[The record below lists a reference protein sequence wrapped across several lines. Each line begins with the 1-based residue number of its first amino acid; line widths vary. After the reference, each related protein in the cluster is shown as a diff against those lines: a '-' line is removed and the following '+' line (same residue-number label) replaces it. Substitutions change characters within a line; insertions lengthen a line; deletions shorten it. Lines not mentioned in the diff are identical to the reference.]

1 MARGGGTRDTSKLLM
16 ERSVP
21 GRVGAVLPESDVPPQ
36 AMPDDSLLRSD
47 LQLPEV
53 SEPEVVQYFTALS
66 QLNFSIDTHFYP
78 LGSCTMKYNPKI
90 NDEAAFLPGFAAI
103 HPLQPSEQSQGA
115 LEMLYRLQ
123 GYIGEI
129 TGLPGVC
136 LATLAGAHGELAGML
151 MMRAYH
157 HARGDTAR
165 LKVAIP
171 DSAHGTNP
179 ASAAMAGFEVV
190 TVASDDQGNVDLE
203 ALHDLA
209 GPDLA
214 GIMIT
219 LPSTLGLFDTGIL
232 EVCRIVHEAG
242 GLVYGDGANMNALL
256 GRVKLGELGFDVIH
270 LNLHKTF
277 STPHGGGGPG
287 AGPVCVSEE
296 LSSYLPSPVV
306 ARNGGGNRQEA
317 EQWGGGG
324 NINAEY
330 RLSTPANSV
339 GKMSSFHGNFG
350 VLVRAYTYIRTL
362 GKEGIESIS
371 ANAVLNAN
379 YLMESLRDKYLIPYD
394 RTCMHEVVFSADW
407 QRAKGVSG
415 LEIAKRL
422 LDYGFHAPTMYFPL
436 IVHEALMVEPTE
448 SETKETLDAFI
459 QAMQDIDLESDI
471 APHLVREAPH
481 TTPVSR
487 LDEARAARQPNLRWQ
502 PGDPPAAGPGR
513 PPPKPSTLAALAERL
528 KGQYVPEGFADDLEA
543 IHRAQGTYGPIQWP
557 KQ

>member
-1 MARGGGTRDTSKLLM
+1 MARGGGNRDTGKLLM

-21 GRVGAVLPESDVPPQ
+21 GRVGAVLPQSDVPPQ
-36 AMPDDSLLRSD
+36 PLPDSALLRSE
-47 LQLPEV
+47 LELPEV
-53 SEPEVVQYFTALS
+53 SEPEVVQYFTSLS

-90 NDEAAFLPGFAAI
+90 NDEVAFLPGLAAI
-103 HPLQPSEQSQGA
+103 HPLQPEEQSQGA
-115 LEMLYRLQ
+115 LEMLYSLQ
-123 GYIGEI
+123 GYLGEI

-136 LATLAGAHGELAGML
+136 LATLAGAHGEFAGML

-157 HARGDTAR
+157 RARGDTAR
-165 LKVAIP
+165 RKVAIP

-190 TVASDDQGNVDLE
+190 TVASDSQGNVDLD
-203 ALHDLA
+203 ALHELA

-232 EVCRIVHEAG
+232 EVCRLVHEAG

-256 GRVKLGELGFDVIH
+256 GRVKLGELGFDVVH

-287 AGPVCVSEE
+287 AGPVCVSDQ
-296 LSSYLPSPVV
+296 LSSYLPSPIVTKNG
-306 ARNGGGNRQEA
+306 NGGSPA
-317 EQWGGGG
+317 
-324 NINAEY
+324 Y
-330 RLSTPANSV
+330 SLVTPEHTI
-339 GKMSSFHGNFG
+339 GQMSGFHGNFG

-362 GKEGIESIS
+362 GRAGIESIS

-379 YLMESLRDKYLIPYD
+379 YIMQQLRDQYLIPYD

-407 QRAKGVSG
+407 QRARGVSG

-459 QAMQDIDLESDI
+459 QALRDIDREVD
-471 APHLVREAPH
+471 ADPDLVRTAPH

-487 LDEARAARQPNLRWQ
+487 LDEARAARQPDLRWQ
-502 PGDPPAAGPGR
+502 SQP
-513 PPPKPSTLAALAERL
+513 
-528 KGQYVPEGFADDLEA
+528 
-543 IHRAQGTYGPIQWP
+543 
-557 KQ
+557 